1 MRIACAGGGPA
12 GLYFAVLMKLWQPQ
26 SDVTVFERNVAG
38 VTHGWGVIWE
48 REFLDRLA
56 RLDAESAAEIERSS
70 TRWRDQAISFRG
82 ARDVNRDNQRTYAIS
97 RQRFVDILA
106 ARAGRL
112 GVDIRYSREI
122 RDAAQLP
129 DADLIVAADGVNSLL
144 RDGGRAGFGTRLSA
158 GRNKY
163 TWLGTSKAF
172 ASFSF
177 FFEQTEAGWIWAHAY
192 PHEPTASTFIVECTP
207 ATWAALGFDN
217 GPASRAL
224 DRLEQIFARHLNGHH
239 LTSRFPD
246 DSEARWQNFRT
257 VRNERWHDGR
267 VALVGDAAHTAHFSV
282 GLGTTLAMD
291 DVIALAEHLRAV
303 KTRGDLGS
311 ALAAYQQQRQS
322 ELREHALMADRSEAW
337 FENLPRYAAL
347 PPREFATVLH
357 ARRAPLLPYLPPR
370 VFCQLNRARERFP
383 TVHALRRRLSRL
395 PDPPCASRRSDVG
408 RATAAFVDPSIR

>member
-1 MRIACAGGGPA
+1 MRRRGPA
-12 GLYFAVLMKLWQPQ
+12 GLYFAVLMKLWQPE
-26 SDVTVFERNVAG
+26 SDVTVFERNAAG

-48 REFLDRLA
+48 RTFLDRLA
-56 RLDAESAAEIERSS
+56 RLDPESAAEIERNS
-70 TRWRDQAISFRG
+70 TRWRDQVVNFRG
-82 ARDVNRDNQRTYAIS
+82 VRDVNGDNNGTYAIS
-97 RQRFVDILA
+97 RQRFVDILVS
-106 ARAGRL
+106 RASRL
-112 GVDIRYSREI
+112 GVDIRYSHEV
-122 RDAAQLP
+122 RDAAELP

-144 RDGGRAGFGTRLSA
+144 RGGRTGFRTSIST

-163 TWLGTSKAF
+163 TWLGTSKAYE
-172 ASFSF
+172 SFSF

-224 DRLEQIFARHLNGHH
+224 DRLEEIFGKHLDGHR
-239 LTSRFPD
+239 LMSRFPD
-246 DSEARWQNFRT
+246 GSEARWLNFRT

-267 VALVGDAAHTAHFSV
+267 VALVGDSAHTAHFSV
-282 GLGTTLAMD
+282 GLGTTLAID
-291 DVIALAEHLRAV
+291 DVIALAEQLRTAG
-303 KTRGDLGS
+303 TGTGLEP

-322 ELREHALMADRSEAW
+322 ELRAHAIEADRSEAW

-347 PPREFATVLH
+347 PAREFATVLH

-383 TVHALRRRLSRL
+383 AVDAIRTLVSR
-395 PDPPCASRRSDVG
+395 
-408 RATAAFVDPSIR
+408 

>member
-12 GLYFAVLMKLWQPQ
+12 GLYFAVLMKLWQPETE
-26 SDVTVFERNVAG
+26 VTVFERNAAG

-56 RLDAESAAEIERSS
+56 RLDPESAAEIERNS
-70 TRWRDQAISFRG
+70 TRWRDQVISFRG
-82 ARDVNRDNQRTYAIS
+82 VRDVDGDNQRTYAVS

-106 ARAGRL
+106 ARADRL
-112 GVDIRYSREI
+112 GVDIRYSHEI

-144 RDGGRAGFGTRLSA
+144 RDGRRAGFGTRLRA

-163 TWLGTSKAF
+163 TWLGTSKVF
-172 ASFSF
+172 ESFSF

-192 PHEPTASTFIVECTP
+192 PHELTASTFIVECTP

-224 DRLEQIFARHLNGHH
+224 GRLEEIFGRHLDGHH

-246 DSEARWQNFRT
+246 GSEARWQNFRT

-282 GLGTTLAMD
+282 GLGTTLAID
-291 DVIALAEHLRAV
+291 DVIALAEQLRAA
-303 KTRGDLGS
+303 KTRSDLEP

-322 ELREHALMADRSEAW
+322 ELRLYAIMADRSEAW
-337 FENLPRYAAL
+337 FENLPRYAVL
-347 PPREFATVLH
+347 PPSEFSTVLH

-383 TVHALRRRLSRL
+383 AVDALRSLVSRL
-395 PDPPCASRRSDVG
+395 PGSRRGLDF
-408 RATAAFVDPSIR
+408 A